1 MRDLLTDIQIL
12 DANGL
17 SCPLPVLR
25 ARKRLRQLDAGM
37 ILEIYVT
44 DPAAPSDFRAFCKET
59 GNVLI
64 SITKIDGQ
72 IVIRIQKC

>member
-1 MRDLLTDIQIL
+1 MSDVLTDIQIL
-12 DANGL
+12 DAKGL

-37 ILEIYVT
+37 LLEIHVT
-44 DPAAPSDFRAFCKET
+44 DPAAPSDFRAFCEET

-64 SITKIDGQ
+64 SITKTDGQ
-72 IVIRIQKC
+72 KAIRIQKR